1 MLFAAVVA
9 VWGTVAF
16 VGQYARTYALARQA
30 AQLDQRHRT
39 LTAQNEQLR
48 EEIQRLETDDAYIE
62 HLARTEL
69 GLVRPGEVEFMLVP
83 SPSGPGQTP
92 AGPGPSGGPG
102 AASPDGG
109 AAGQGAAAPPDQPT
123 ASAHTGWLDRLI
135 ARVSSLL
142 ARFHR

>member
-92 AGPGPSGGPG
+92 AGPGPWVVTRRRISGRRRGGPG
-102 AASPDGG
+102 GRGP
-109 AAGQGAAAPPDQPT
+109 
-123 ASAHTGWLDRLI
+123 RLI
-135 ARVSSLL
+135 SPRPARIRAGST
-142 ARFHR
+142 A